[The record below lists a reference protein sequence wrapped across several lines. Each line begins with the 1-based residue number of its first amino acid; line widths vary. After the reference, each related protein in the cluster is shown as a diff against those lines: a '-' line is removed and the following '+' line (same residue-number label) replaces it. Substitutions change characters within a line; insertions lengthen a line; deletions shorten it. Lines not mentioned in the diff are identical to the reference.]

1 MQKERDLILNQL
13 ANNPPIKSPVWR
25 LFFRPN
31 ALYSPYKEKKM
42 FEHIGCSHYE
52 VEGAICGGIL
62 YYVGYEVGA
71 RGMICIYRCG
81 SCGTII
87 RILEN

>member
-1 MQKERDLILNQL
+1 
-13 ANNPPIKSPVWR
+13 
-25 LFFRPN
+25 
-31 ALYSPYKEKKM
+31 M
-42 FEHIGCSHYE
+42 FNHIGCSHYE

-71 RGMICIYRCG
+71 HGMICIYRCG